1 MVQVP
6 EDMDESIR
14 RLTMVMRAALS
25 ASSVFTYDNRKNQEL
40 VFNYLPSLQKL
51 AIPVSLSTIKK
62 SNSINEGFGSLSV
75 DDREWSAELALFAQL
90 LILCILHKNTELCDK
105 VDTSLTS
112 LFSSI
117 ADMSEDLSTAPT
129 LDIIFILVKPGRA
142 PNSEVQLQ
150 ACKYFLGFSRTS
162 GLAESLALC
171 MKTAATDAHQSAV
184 SFPMLSAQA
193 PHSPN
198 ARMNSKQDDDDDDD
212 DDDSTPKKSMSNVY
226 QKMENPARLLRLMT
240 ALMEGGNERS
250 ANLLNQRADLTIDL
264 TCSTLVSHVENR
276 LKKIGK
282 SNANLNTIGDS
293 EEDGD
298 DGFEASLPITEETK
312 IDKGEAA
319 RGILGTDF
327 LEELRKSANK
337 NSVSDNSVDQIA
349 DTKFNILLTI
359 TEKDS
364 VGAALFNLLVEQ
376 LFLLPLNKEQL
387 HSIPLWNFL
396 DKVAVP
402 AMEAA
407 CKARKMTEE
416 ISEAVSECI
425 CFLELILMTFV
436 RLNIYEHTLEDPIK
450 ERILNDLV
458 DSVAHLLHNRQRTPE
473 WLEED
478 FNQAAVECGIEALNK
493 EQFIAVMERTCHE
506 YLDIEKSNILT
517 SEIESAHED
526 ARVCGQ

>member
-282 SNANLNTIGDS
+282 GNANLNTIGEG
-293 EEDGD
+293 EEDDD
-298 DGFEASLPITEETK
+298 DGHEAGQSPPLIKETK
-312 IDKGEAA
+312 T
-319 RGILGTDF
+319 GILDADTLREIRKNTD
-327 LEELRKSANK
+327 KDSPY
-337 NSVSDNSVDQIA
+337 DNSVDQIA
-349 DTKFNILLTI
+349 DMKFNVLLTI
-359 TEKDS
+359 AEKDS

-396 DKVAVP
+396 DKIVVP
-402 AMEAA
+402 ILEAS
-407 CKARKMTEE
+407 CKARQMTETINE
-416 ISEAVSECI
+416 LVGECI
-425 CFLELILMTFV
+425 CILEFMLMTFV
-436 RLNIYEHTLEDPIK
+436 RLNIYERTLEDPAK

-458 DSVAHLLHNRQRTPE
+458 DSVAHLLHNRQRTLE